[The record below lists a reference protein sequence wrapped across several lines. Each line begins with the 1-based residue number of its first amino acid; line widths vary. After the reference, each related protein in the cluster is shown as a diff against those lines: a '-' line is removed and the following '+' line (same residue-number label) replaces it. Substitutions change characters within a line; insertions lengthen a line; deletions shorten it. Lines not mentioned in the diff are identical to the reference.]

1 LHFSLDQ
8 NADWFILAIMDRL
21 YDRLLRDHLL
31 QHRQMAFVTGPRQ
44 VGKTTTCRALGDR
57 YFSWDVPE
65 HSRLVTGGPGS
76 VAEAAGLHVLSE
88 STPVLVFDELHKYP
102 RWKSFLK
109 GFFDLHE
116 QDCRILVTG
125 SSRLDVFRRRGDSLM
140 GRYFLYRMHPLS
152 VAELL
157 GTELPDKGL
166 WRQPRELDHDKWETL
181 LRWGG
186 FPEPW
191 EKSSETFSRRWQN
204 LRRTQLIREDARDLT
219 RIQELPLLEVMARL
233 LEERSGQQLIYANL
247 ARDVSVS
254 PHTARSW
261 VDTLGA
267 LHFGFCLK
275 PWFRNIASSLR
286 KEPKWFLRD
295 WSVIA
300 DEGQRFE
307 TMVACHLLK
316 AVEGWT
322 DLGLGTFELRY
333 LRDKMQREVDFLVIR
348 DGQPWFLVEAKLS
361 DKTPS
366 PALHHFQNQTK
377 APHAFQ
383 IVKNLPY
390 VEANPFEK
398 STPVAVSAKTLLSQ
412 FL

>member
-1 LHFSLDQ
+1 
-8 NADWFILAIMDRL
+8 MERL
-21 YDRLLRDHLL
+21 YGRILRDHLR
-31 QHRQMAFVTGPRQ
+31 QHRQMAFVSGPRQ

-57 YFSWDVPE
+57 YFSWDLPD
-65 HSRLVTGGPGS
+65 HSRLVISGPRA
-76 VAEAAGLHVLSE
+76 VAEAAGLFILSDAK
-88 STPVLVFDELHKYP
+88 PVVVFDELHKYP
-102 RWKSFLK
+102 RWKTFLK

-125 SSRLDVFRRRGDSLM
+125 SSRPDVFRKGGDSLM

-157 GTELPDKGL
+157 GTELPDESL
-166 WRQPRELDHDKWETL
+166 WRLPRELAHDQWEAL
-181 LRWGG
+181 QRWGG

-191 EKSSETFSRRWQN
+191 EKASETFSRRWRN

-219 RIQELPLLEVMARL
+219 RIQELPLLEILARL
-233 LEERSGQQLIYANL
+233 LEERSGQQIIYANL

-261 VDTLGA
+261 VDTLGS
-267 LHFGFCLK
+267 LHFGFCVK
-275 PWFRNIASSLR
+275 PWFRNITSSLR

-300 DEGQRFE
+300 DEGRRFE
-307 TMVACHLLK
+307 TLVACHLLK

-333 LRDKMQREVDFLVIR
+333 LRDKLQREADFLIVR

-361 DKTPS
+361 DPVPS
-366 PALHHFQNQTK
+366 PTLYHFQKQTG
-377 APHAFQ
+377 AAHAFQ
-383 IVKNLPY
+383 VVRDLPY
-390 VEANPFEK
+390 VEANPFER
-398 STPVAVSAKTLLSQ
+398 STPVAVPAKTLLSQ
-412 FL
+412 LL

>member
-1 LHFSLDQ
+1 
-8 NADWFILAIMDRL
+8 MERL
-21 YDRLLRDHLL
+21 YGRILRDHLH
-31 QHRQMAFVTGPRQ
+31 QHRQMAFVSGPRQ

-57 YFSWDVPE
+57 YFSWDLPD
-65 HSRLVTGGPGS
+65 HSRLVIAGPTA
-76 VAEAAGLHVLSE
+76 VAEAAGLFALSE
-88 STPVLVFDELHKYP
+88 SKPVLVFDELHKYP

-116 QDCRILVTG
+116 PDCRILVTG
-125 SSRLDVFRRRGDSLM
+125 SSRLDVFSKGGDSLM

-157 GTELPDKGL
+157 GTELPEASL
-166 WRQPRELDHDKWETL
+166 WRLPRELAHDQWEAL

-191 EKSSETFSRRWQN
+191 EKASETFSRRWRN
-204 LRRTQLIREDARDLT
+204 LRRNQLIREDARDLT
-219 RIQELPLLEVMARL
+219 RIQELPLLEILARL
-233 LEERSGQQLIYANL
+233 LEERSGQQITYANL

-261 VDTLGA
+261 VDTLGS
-267 LHFGFCLK
+267 LHFGFCVK
-275 PWFRNIASSLR
+275 PWYRNITSSLR

-300 DEGQRFE
+300 DEGRRFE
-307 TMVACHLLK
+307 TLVACHLLK

-333 LRDKMQREVDFLVIR
+333 LRDKLQREVDFLVVR

-361 DKTPS
+361 DPVPS
-366 PALHHFQNQTK
+366 SSLHHFQQQTG
-377 APHAFQ
+377 AAHAFQ
-383 IVKNLPY
+383 IVRDLPY
-390 VEANPFEK
+390 VEANPFDRA
-398 STPVAVSAKTLLSQ
+398 SPVSVPAKTLLSQ
-412 FL
+412 LL

>member
-1 LHFSLDQ
+1 
-8 NADWFILAIMDRL
+8 MERL
-21 YDRLLRDHLL
+21 YGRILRDHLH
-31 QHRQMAFVTGPRQ
+31 QHRQMAFVSGPRQ

-57 YFSWDVPE
+57 YFSWDLAD
-65 HSRLVTGGPGS
+65 HSRLVTSGPTA
-76 VAEAAGLHVLSE
+76 VAEAAGLLVLSDAK
-88 STPVLVFDELHKYP
+88 PVVVFDELHKYP

-125 SSRLDVFRRRGDSLM
+125 LSRLDVFRKGGDSLM

-157 GTELPDKGL
+157 GTELPDESL
-166 WRQPRELDHDKWETL
+166 WRLPRELAHDQWEAL

-191 EKSSETFSRRWQN
+191 EKASETFSRRWRN

-219 RIQELPLLEVMARL
+219 RIQELPLLEIMARL
-233 LEERSGQQLIYANL
+233 LEERSAQTITYANL

-261 VDTLGA
+261 VDTLAA
-267 LHFGFCLK
+267 LHFGFCVK

-295 WSVIA
+295 WSVIP

-307 TMVACHLLK
+307 TLVACHLLK

-333 LRDKMQREVDFLVIR
+333 LRDKQQREIDFLIVR
-348 DGQPWFLVEAKLS
+348 DGRPWFLVEAKLS
-361 DKTPS
+361 DATPS
-366 PALHHFQNQTK
+366 SSLHHFQKQTG

-383 IVKNLPY
+383 IVRDLSY
-390 VEANPFEK
+390 VEANAFER
-398 STPVAVSAKTLLSQ
+398 STPVAVPAKTLLSQ
-412 FL
+412 LL

>member
-1 LHFSLDQ
+1 
-8 NADWFILAIMDRL
+8 MDRL
-21 YDRLLRDHLL
+21 YDRVLREHLQ
-31 QHRQMAFVTGPRQ
+31 QHRQMAFVSSPRQ
-44 VGKTTTCRALGDR
+44 VGKTTTFRALGDR
-57 YFSWDVPE
+57 YFSWDLPE
-65 HSRLVTGGPGS
+65 HSRLVTTGPKA
-76 VAEAAGLHVLSE
+76 VAEAAGLQVLSD
-88 STPVLVFDELHKYP
+88 TIPIPIFDELHKYH

-109 GFFDLHE
+109 GFFDQHE
-116 QDCRILVTG
+116 NECRVVVTG
-125 SSRLDVFRRRGDSLM
+125 SSRLDAFRRGGDSLM

-157 GTELPDKGL
+157 GTELPGETL
-166 WRQPRELDHDKWETL
+166 WRLPRPLDDGQWETL

-191 EKSSETFSRRWQN
+191 EKASETFSRRWQN

-247 ARDVSVS
+247 ARDVAIS

-261 VDTLGA
+261 VDTLSA

-275 PWFRNIASSLR
+275 PWFRNVASSLR

-322 DLGLGTFELRY
+322 DLGLGTFDLRY
-333 LRDKMQREVDFLVIR
+333 LRDKSQREVDFLVVR

-361 DKTPS
+361 DRN
-366 PALHHFQNQTK
+366 PAPGLLHFQRQTG
-377 APHAFQ
+377 ATHAFQ
-383 IVKNLPY
+383 VVKNLPY

-398 STPVAVSAKTLLSQ
+398 TTPVTVPARTLLAQ
-412 FL
+412 LL

>member
-1 LHFSLDQ
+1 
-8 NADWFILAIMDRL
+8 MDRL
-21 YDRLLRDHLL
+21 YDSILRDHLS

-44 VGKTTTCRALGDR
+44 VGKTTACRALEGR
-57 YFSWDVPE
+57 YFSWDLPE
-65 HSRLVTGGPGS
+65 HSRLVVAGARA
-76 VAEAAGLHVLSE
+76 VAEAAELGALAAE
-88 STPVLVFDELHKYP
+88 PPVVVFDELHKYP

-116 QDCRILVTG
+116 KDCRIVVTG
-125 SSRLDVFRRRGDSLM
+125 SSRLDVFRRGGDSLM

-157 GTELPDKGL
+157 ATDPPGEPV
-166 WRQPRELDHDKWETL
+166 WRPPSQLDQERWETL
-181 LRWGG
+181 QRWGG

-191 EKSSETFSRRWQN
+191 GKASETFSRRWQN
-204 LRRTQLIREDARDLT
+204 LRRAQLIREEARDLT
-219 RIQELPLLEVMARL
+219 RIQELPLLEVAARL
-233 LEERSGQQLIYANL
+233 LEERSGQQLVYANL

-261 VDTLGA
+261 VDALVA
-267 LHFGFCLK
+267 LHFGFCVK
-275 PWFRNIASSLR
+275 PWFRNVASSLR

-295 WSVIA
+295 WSVVA
-300 DEGQRFE
+300 DEGRRFE

-333 LRDKMQREVDFLVIR
+333 LRDKSQREVDFLVVR
-348 DGQPWFLVEAKLS
+348 DGNPWFLVEAKLS
-361 DKTPS
+361 ERTPA
-366 PALHHFQNQTK
+366 PALRHFQIQTG

-383 IVKNLPY
+383 IVRDLPY

-398 STPVAVSAKTLLSQ
+398 TAPVAVPALTLLSQ
-412 FL
+412 LV